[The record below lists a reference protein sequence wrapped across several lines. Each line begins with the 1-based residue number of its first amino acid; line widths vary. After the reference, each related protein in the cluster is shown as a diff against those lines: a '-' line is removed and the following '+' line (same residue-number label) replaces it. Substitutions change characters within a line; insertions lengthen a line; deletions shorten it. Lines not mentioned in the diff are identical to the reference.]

1 MEFHYKE
8 NNLESKRN
16 HALMYKS
23 IPATR
28 SGVTFDFEPVQMQPE
43 RD

>member
-8 NNLESKRN
+8 NSLESKRN
-16 HALMYKS
+16 HTLSYKS
-23 IPATR
+23 IPAAS
-28 SGVTFDFEPVQMQPE
+28 SGVTFDFEPVRMQPE